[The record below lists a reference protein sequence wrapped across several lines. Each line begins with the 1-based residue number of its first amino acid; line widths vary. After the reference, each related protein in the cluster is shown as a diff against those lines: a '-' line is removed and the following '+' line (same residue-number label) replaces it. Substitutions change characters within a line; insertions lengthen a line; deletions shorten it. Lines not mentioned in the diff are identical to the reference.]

1 MPITA
6 SDFTTMTQE
15 YTEPERDQE
24 QYALEQRLVEERN
37 IEVIEKNRLDDIIN
51 SLTGHDQV

>member
-1 MPITA
+1 MNITA

-15 YTEPERDQE
+15 HTEPERDQE
-24 QYALEQRLVEERN
+24 QFALEQHLVEERN
-37 IEVIEKNRLDDIIN
+37 IEVIEKNRLDDIIS